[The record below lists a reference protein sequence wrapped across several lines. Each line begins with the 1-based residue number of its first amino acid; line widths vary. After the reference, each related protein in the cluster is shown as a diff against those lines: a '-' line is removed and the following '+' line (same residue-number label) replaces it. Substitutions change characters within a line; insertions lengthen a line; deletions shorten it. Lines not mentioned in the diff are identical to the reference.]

1 MLECGKDER
10 RGKFAAV
17 NWLLIHRG
25 NDWRSLVAALTSL
38 SSKPSSLKI
47 FKECFETKLLPGTSG
62 SSLEA
67 AFLLRDEETTSSIES
82 ASWI

>member
-1 MLECGKDER
+1 VSGKYER

-25 NDWRSLVAALTSL
+25 NMWTSLVAAFSSF

-47 FKECFETKLLPGTSG
+47 FKECFETKDLPGALG
-62 SSLEA
+62 SLLKT
-67 AFLLRDEETTSSIES
+67 AFLLREEETTFLMES